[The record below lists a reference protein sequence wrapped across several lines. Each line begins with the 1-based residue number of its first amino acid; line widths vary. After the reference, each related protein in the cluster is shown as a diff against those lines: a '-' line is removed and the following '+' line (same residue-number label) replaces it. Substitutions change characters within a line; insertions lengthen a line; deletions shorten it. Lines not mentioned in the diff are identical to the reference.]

1 MKFCHSFLPFAYALF
16 PKTLSVPGLDSLVI
30 DEADLI
36 LTYGHDDDI
45 RQIFSGGFLPK
56 VYQSYLMSAT
66 MTGDVET
73 LKGLALQNPV
83 SHSLLV
89 ILILSAD
96 YCPGNSETGRR

>member
-1 MKFCHSFLPFAYALF
+1 MKFCHSFLPFAYTLF